1 MAFCVTNVNAISL
14 VDDTIGGSTCLTST
28 SNNISIVRG
37 ATFNLI
43 FDLQNNTTDSQGV
56 VTTAPA
62 DLSGYSVNAVIK
74 DSSTSTT
81 QLLFASTQNR
91 MISIDFTNARATL
104 TIPVKNTSRLPVGTK
119 YYFINL
125 VASNGNTQKII
136 QGIATVSDT

>member
-1 MAFCVTNVNAISL
+1 MPGNDCSAANESNTLKLDASCMSIENCTNNFPL
-14 VDDTIGGSTCLTST
+14 YCTTTD
-28 SNNISIVRG
+28 
-37 ATFNLI
+37 
-43 FDLQNNTTDSQGV
+43 TTDSQGV

-62 DLSGYSVNAVIK
+62 NLSGYSVNAVIK

-125 VASNGNTQKII
+125 VASDGNTQKII

>member
-1 MAFCVTNVNAISL
+1 MICIGSFPEFVLNFAPNFSKGFETLKKSL
-14 VDDTIGGSTCLTST
+14 LDKLLSPL
-28 SNNISIVRG
+28 
-37 ATFNLI
+37 NLI

-62 DLSGYSVNAVIK
+62 NLSGYSVNAVIK

-125 VASNGNTQKII
+125 VASDGNTQKII